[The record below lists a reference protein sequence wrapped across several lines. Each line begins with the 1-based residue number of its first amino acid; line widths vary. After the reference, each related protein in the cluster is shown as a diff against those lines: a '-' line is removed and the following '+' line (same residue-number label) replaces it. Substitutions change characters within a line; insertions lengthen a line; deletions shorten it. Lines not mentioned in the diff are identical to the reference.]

1 MMKTPA
7 KLVPLLS
14 FFLILIAGGRLRALD
29 LTEVTTKLSEAFSSL
44 TGDNEGTTAYRS
56 LLIPSGGRA
65 ESLGSAYTGLADDIS
80 YLEYNPAASSI
91 MEQTETAVFHNAWI
105 SDSAMEMLAGTV
117 RLNNA
122 GFGAGIKC
130 FYVPFSEYNIF
141 GERVAG
147 SYYTETTAILNASYN
162 FLAGYYFKGIAVG
175 FNVKAV
181 WRGVPDYT
189 DNDTDA
195 IISGSGLAQSGLAFA
210 GDAGIMLRFNAG
222 KLYIDREPN
231 LRIGLNLLNAG
242 AAMTGF
248 GSSSEIQL
256 DDPLPTSASAGVSY
270 RMIKPLLFTA
280 EFRQPLNLQDL
291 SEYQMWSAGA
301 GVSVSITSFFD
312 VLGGFLIKGGNPRIS
327 IGSEF
332 VLMKKI
338 QMNVNYT
345 LDLTSSV
352 NPVNH
357 ISLSAKITLGDNGR
371 AERQKQI
378 DLYYSEGLASFAN
391 GDFTAAIQ
399 SWQKVLKLDKLYDP
413 AKDGIK
419 SAQNQIILFQ
429 RIRDAQF
436 LN

>member
-14 FFLILIAGGRLRALD
+14 FFLFLTAGKRLCALD
-29 LTEVTTKLSEAFSSL
+29 FTEVTTKLSETFSSL
-44 TGDNEGTTAYRS
+44 TGENEGTTAYRS

-65 ESLGSAYTGLADDIS
+65 ESLGAAYTGLSDDIS

-91 MEQTETAVFHNAWI
+91 MEQTETALFHNAWI
-105 SDSAMEMLAGTV
+105 SDSAMETLAGTV
-117 RLNNA
+117 RVNNA
-122 GFGAGIKC
+122 GFGAAIKC

-175 FNVKAV
+175 FNVKGV

-189 DNDTDA
+189 NNDTDA
-195 IISGSGLAQSGLAFA
+195 IISGSGLAQSGLALA
-210 GDAGIMLRFNAG
+210 GDIGVMLRFNAA

-231 LRIGLNLLNAG
+231 LRIGMNLLNAG
-242 AAMTGF
+242 AAVTGF
-248 GSSSEIQL
+248 GSSTGTQL
-256 DDPLPTSASAGVSY
+256 DDPLPTSAAFGVSY
-270 RMIKPLLFTA
+270 RMVKPLLFTA

-327 IGSEF
+327 LGSSF
-332 VLMKKI
+332 VLMEKI

-345 LDLTSSV
+345 LDLTSSL

-357 ISLSAKITLGDNGR
+357 ISLSAKIKLGDNGR
-371 AERQKQI
+371 AEKQKLI
-378 DLYYSEGLASFAN
+378 DRYYSEGLASFAK
-391 GDFTAAIQ
+391 GDFPTAIQ
-399 SWQKVLKLDKLYDP
+399 SWQQVLKIDKLYDP
-413 AKDGIK
+413 AKDGIE
-419 SAQNQIILFQ
+419 SAQNQIMLFQ